1 MYVSYPKPT
10 TAPYIG
16 FYIHGFPILPSSQ
29 SAWVTSTVTD
39 NTKRYDLALTSSRL
53 YSISHSGSI
62 LQISQFDLS
71 SGEEEWTH
79 QFSVTSSS

>member
-1 MYVSYPKPT
+1 MVYVSYPKSGG
-10 TAPYIG
+10 IG

-53 YSISHSGSI
+53 YSISHDGSN
-62 LQISQFDLS
+62 LHMKRAISFK
-71 SGEEEWTH
+71 
-79 QFSVTSSS
+79 